1 MSVYCHVK
9 GEACIV
15 SSFPL
20 HIRTSMLIVQLMLW
34 CLSAPSNIWHLQP
47 CDCTRSC
54 GSNGAEWKKAQ
65 RGSLWLFITAQ
76 SPLTDFP
83 PGRINEGAWLM
94 TSSRMSLY
102 PARSSRRCCPTSIL
116 RPGVI
121 KNGARLS
128 PASSPLPSLCGV
140 PDLSRLIALSVCPP
154 CYW

>member
-20 HIRTSMLIVQLMLW
+20 HVRTSMLIVQLMLW

-76 SPLTDFP
+76 SPLTGFP
-83 PGRINEGAWLM
+83 PLEGLM
-94 TSSRMSLY
+94 RALDWWQ
-102 PARSSRRCCPTSIL
+102 AAECRCT
-116 RPGVI
+116 RPGRA
-121 KNGARLS
+121 GAAAPHLFSGRVSLKMEHGS
-128 PASSPLPSLCGV
+128 ARPHHRYHPSAEFLTSAG
-140 PDLSRLIALSVCPP
+140 
-154 CYW
+154 